1 MKAVEVRSRTKYEQR
16 AVVELKWQGVIVS
29 LTFNSDIAE
38 RPMGIVCKRLLGRLL
53 LTFAIGLLCLAIGA
67 KAYADVPRRMLIL
80 HGTNT
85 LIPGNVIVER
95 MIRETISGAAPQPID
110 FDSEAFDAQ
119 SLANSNYESAF
130 ASLLRQKYRDRKFD
144 IVMTVQTPALDFVLK
159 HRSQLWPNAAVVF
172 LGVSEGA
179 LGKRS
184 LGRRITGVAGSIDF
198 AGTLGL
204 AFRLQPN
211 ANRVVV
217 VSGVTET
224 DQAWI
229 PLVRNALRPFEG
241 QVKVT
246 YLTNHSLPEILKT
259 VSTLPRDT
267 VVLYTSMFQD
277 ADGQTTIP
285 RDVIIQLASV
295 SAAPVYGFY
304 ESFMGLGIVGGS
316 MTNFDRNA
324 QRIGKLIA
332 RILAGENP
340 DEIPVEFSAPTIPSV
355 DWRQLKRWG
364 LNEELLAPDT
374 IVLFRKPALWQEY
387 RWHILGVEAVIIIE
401 SILVI
406 ALLVQRRRRKRA
418 ESAVERQCLELAHA
432 NASLTMSE
440 AKNGAILNA
449 LPDLMFIQTI
459 DGVYVDCHFKDARD
473 RLLRPE
479 NFLGKNISE
488 VLPAHLADKFLQCF
502 KRAAECGDPIVHEYT
517 LPVNEQTRHFE
528 ARMVRYNDEQIL
540 TLVRDV
546 TKRTCA
552 EQALRENQTLLKTIM
567 DNCPALVFLKDRE
580 GRYLYVNSRFEV
592 LARLPPQQV
601 LGKTDFE
608 LFSQKQAAVFRANDL
623 KVLETGSAS
632 AFEEIAIHDD
642 GPHTSVVYKFPLFDA
657 GGKIYASG
665 GIVTDITE
673 RKRIEEALRE
683 SEARFRYMADYVPTI
698 IWIGDALGRCT
709 YVNRQWTEFT
719 GTVFEEQLGFGWLA
733 CVHPDDREPTKKSAE
748 AAMRKREPFQV
759 DYRLRRY
766 DGQYRT
772 VIDTGAPRFGHQG
785 DFLGYI
791 GGVTDITERKR
802 VEDAL
807 RESEDRYRDVVE
819 TQTELICRNLPDTT
833 LTFVNDA
840 YCRYFERSREQLIG
854 TKFLELIPTAARGA
868 VLEHIEMLCKYP
880 DTKASEHEHEVARP
894 DGSVGWQR
902 WTNHLLVDLDGRV
915 VEMQAVGRDISDRKR
930 AEEELKKALA
940 EVQRLKE
947 RLEAENVY
955 LRSEVMG
962 VHRYGEIIGESEGIR
977 KVLEEVGRVGG
988 TDMTVLVLGET
999 GTGKELVARLVH
1011 EKSGRRERPLVKV
1024 NCSALPAELIE
1035 SELFGHE
1042 RGAFTG
1048 AVAKQVGR
1056 FELADGGTIFL
1067 DEVGELPLRLQ
1078 AKLLTV
1084 LQEGEFERLGSGK
1097 TIKVD
1102 VRVIAATN
1110 RNLSEAVQRGR
1121 FRSDLY
1127 YRLNVYPIEIPPL
1140 REHREDIGLL
1150 AEAFLQE
1157 AGRRLGK
1164 SFGKIPDEVIEAL
1177 QGYSWPG
1184 NVRELENVI
1193 GRAAVTS
1200 TGLTLQLPE
1209 GWKAEGSLINRNTN
1223 LNSNAQVHSN
1233 PPVTDSNREA
1243 TLGELEKA
1251 HILEV
1256 LHQTNWRI
1264 EGPKGAAL
1272 ILGLH
1277 PNTLRSRMRKL
1288 GIQRSASET
1297 NDGPQQGGDSSTVS
1311 TH

>member
-1 MKAVEVRSRTKYEQR
+1 
-16 AVVELKWQGVIVS
+16 
-29 LTFNSDIAE
+29 
-38 RPMGIVCKRLLGRLL
+38 MGTVCKRLFGRLPFSL
-53 LTFAIGLLCLAIGA
+53 AIGLLWLAIGA
-67 KAYADVPRRMLIL
+67 NAHAETPRRMLIL
-80 HGTNT
+80 HGANS
-85 LIPGNVIVER
+85 LIPGNLLVER
-95 MIRETISGAAPQPID
+95 VIRETVAAAASQPID
-110 FDSEAFDAQ
+110 FDWEAFDAPR
-119 SLANSNYESAF
+119 LANSNYESAF
-130 ASLLRQKYRDRKFD
+130 ASLLRQKYRDRQFD
-144 IVMTVQTPALDFVLK
+144 IVMTVQLPALDFALK
-159 HRSQLWPNAAVVF
+159 HRNQLWPTATVVF

-179 LGKRS
+179 LRERS

-198 AGTLGL
+198 AGTLRL

-211 ANRVVV
+211 ATSVVV
-217 VSGVTET
+217 VGGVSAT
-224 DQAWI
+224 DQSWL
-229 PLVRNALRPFEG
+229 PMVRSALRPFEG
-241 QVKVT
+241 LIKVT
-246 YLTNHSLPEILKT
+246 YLTKHSLPEILTT
-259 VSTLPRDT
+259 VSTLPEDT

-277 ADGQTTIP
+277 GAGRTTIP
-285 RDVIIQLASV
+285 RDVITQLASV

-304 ESFMGLGIVGGS
+304 ESFIGSGIVGGVV
-316 MTNFDRNA
+316 TNFDRNVR
-324 QRIGKLIA
+324 RIGKLIA
-332 RILAGENP
+332 RILAGEDP
-340 DEIPVEFSAPTIPSV
+340 DEIAVEPPEPTLPTV

-364 LNEELLAPDT
+364 LNEKLLPPDT
-374 IVLFRKPALWQEY
+374 IVLFRQPPLWQEY
-387 RWHILGVEAVIIIE
+387 RWEILGIAAVLVIE
-401 SILVI
+401 SLLVI

-418 ESAVERQCLELAHA
+418 ESALERQWLELAHA
-432 NASLTMSE
+432 NVSVSMSE
-440 AKNGAILNA
+440 AKNRAILNA
-449 LPDLMFIQTI
+449 LPDVMFIQTI
-459 DGVYVDCHFKDARD
+459 DGVYIDCYFKDPRD
-473 RLLRPE
+473 LLLPAE
-479 NFLGKNISE
+479 KFLGKNMSE
-488 VLPAHLADKFLQCF
+488 VLPAQLAATFGNCF
-502 KRAAECGDPIVHEYT
+502 KRAAESGEPVIQEYALAT
-517 LPVNEQTRHFE
+517 DEQTRHYE
-528 ARMVRYNDEQIL
+528 ARIVKYNQDQIL
-540 TLVRDV
+540 TLVRDI
-546 TKRTCA
+546 TERKNS
-552 EQALRENQTLLKTIM
+552 EQSLRESQNLLTTIM
-567 DNCPALVFLKDRE
+567 DNCPAIVFLKDRE
-580 GRYLYVNSRFEV
+580 GRYLYVNSGFEV
-592 LARLPPQQV
+592 MAHLPPERV

-608 LFSQKQAAVFRANDL
+608 LFPHEQAAVFRANDL

-632 AFEEIAIHDD
+632 AYEESAIHDD

-698 IWIGDALGRCT
+698 IWINDVLGRCT

-719 GTVFEEQLGFGWLA
+719 GTVFERQLGFGWLA
-733 CVHPDDREPTKKSAE
+733 SIHPDDQESTKQLIE
-748 AAMRKREPFQV
+748 AAFHKHKPFRI

-766 DGQYRT
+766 DGEYRS
-772 VIDTGAPRFGHQG
+772 VIDTASPRFGHSG
-785 DFLGYI
+785 EFLGYI
-791 GGVTDITERKR
+791 GAVIDITE
-802 VEDAL
+802 
-807 RESEDRYRDVVE
+807 
-819 TQTELICRNLPDTT
+819 
-833 LTFVNDA
+833 
-840 YCRYFERSREQLIG
+840 
-854 TKFLELIPTAARGA
+854 
-868 VLEHIEMLCKYP
+868 
-880 DTKASEHEHEVARP
+880 
-894 DGSVGWQR
+894 
-902 WTNHLLVDLDGRV
+902 
-915 VEMQAVGRDISDRKR
+915 RKR

-947 RLEAENVY
+947 RLELENVY

-962 VHRYGEIIGESEGIR
+962 AHRYGEIIGESEGIR
-977 KVLEEVGRVGG
+977 KVLEQVDQVAV

-999 GTGKELVARLVH
+999 GTGKELVARLVY

-1067 DEVGELPLRLQ
+1067 DEVGELPLGLQ
-1078 AKLLTV
+1078 SKLLTV

-1110 RNLSEAVQRGR
+1110 RNLIEAVQQGR

-1140 REHREDIGLL
+1140 RERREDIGLL

-1157 AGRRLGK
+1157 GRRRLGK
-1164 SFGKIPDEVIEAL
+1164 SFGKIPGEVIEAL

-1200 TGLTLQLPE
+1200 TGLTLQLPD
-1209 GWKAEGSLINRNTN
+1209 GWKAEGGLINRNTN
-1223 LNSNAQVHSN
+1223 PNSNVQVRSN
-1233 PPVTDSNREA
+1233 PPVTNSDREA
-1243 TLGELEKA
+1243 TLWEMERA
-1251 HILEV
+1251 HIIEV
-1256 LHQTNWRI
+1256 LLQTNWRI

-1288 GIQRSASET
+1288 GIQRSARET
-1297 NDGPQQGGDSSTVS
+1297 NDAPQQRGDGSTVS